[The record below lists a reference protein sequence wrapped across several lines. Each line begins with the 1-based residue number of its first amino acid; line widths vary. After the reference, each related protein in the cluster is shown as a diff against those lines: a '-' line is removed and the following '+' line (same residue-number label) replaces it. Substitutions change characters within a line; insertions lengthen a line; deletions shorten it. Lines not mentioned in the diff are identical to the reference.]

1 MGTSRSFRSPAVPRW
16 QSVLA
21 QIANAEPAEQ
31 VRAELF
37 NAGRLD
43 GWDTVLGTG
52 AIASAFIEALVD
64 AHGTLGARLRGAERV
79 ELAIAE
85 VTANAREQA
94 LRVEGA
100 PGVALAE
107 RALQRTLLRAARPEL
122 AVAEGGTEGAA
133 EAFERARGSPAQ
145 LVQSYLGD
153 VLHQYTCHVIARDAG
168 QLIGRGEIAR
178 ARDVRVLERRVAEDA
193 RRVAERIDVAGA
205 PGELSERWPTFVRAA
220 FSEAAARP
228 GGARD

>member
-1 MGTSRSFRSPAVPRW
+1 MGTSRSFRSPATPRW

-21 QIANAEPAEQ
+21 QIVNAEPAEQ

-43 GWDTVLGTG
+43 GWDSVLGAG
-52 AIASAFIEALVD
+52 AIAGAFVEALVN
-64 AHGTLGARLRGAERV
+64 AHGTLGARLRAEGA
-79 ELAIAE
+79 ELAIAQ
-85 VTANAREQA
+85 VAAGAREQA
-94 LRVEGA
+94 LRAEGA

-107 RALQRTLLRAARPEL
+107 RALQRTLLRAARPEPT
-122 AVAEGGTEGAA
+122 ATGAGAEAAA

-153 VLHQYTCHVIARDAG
+153 VLHQYTCHVVARDAG
-168 QLIGRGEIAR
+168 RLIGRGEIGG
-178 ARDVRVLERRVAEDA
+178 ARDVRALERALAEDA
-193 RRVAERIDVAGA
+193 RRVAERVVVAGA
-205 PGELSERWPTFVRAA
+205 PAELPARWPVLVRKA

-228 GGARD
+228 GGARG

>member
-43 GWDTVLGTG
+43 GWDTVLGAG
-52 AIASAFIEALVD
+52 AIAGPFVEALLD
-64 AHGTLGARLRGAERV
+64 AHGTLGGRLRAERV
-79 ELAIAE
+79 ELAIAQ
-85 VTANAREQA
+85 VAAGAREQA
-94 LRVEGA
+94 LRGEGA

-107 RALQRTLLRAARPEL
+107 RALQRTLLRAARTEPI
-122 AVAEGGTEGAA
+122 ATTAGTEGAA

-145 LVQSYLGD
+145 LVQAYLVD
-153 VLHQYTCHVIARDAG
+153 ILHQYICHVVARDAG
-168 QLIGRGEIAR
+168 QLIGRGEIAGAREVR
-178 ARDVRVLERRVAEDA
+178 ALERRLAEDA
-193 RRVAERIDVAGA
+193 RRVAEQVVVAGP
-205 PGELSERWPTFVRAA
+205 PGELSARWPALVREA
-220 FSEAAARP
+220 FSKAAARP
-228 GGARD
+228 GGAHG